1 MLFKFNRLAFLF
13 VILSHAVIVAQSVE
27 VIDKKGTRVTVKN
40 NTVTTSPSAPSNPVE
55 NDVWLDSSD
64 SENTRPKVWTGS
76 AWASLDYSG
85 TPGSIF
91 YTGPDNNPTQD
102 NSNLY
107 WDSNNSRLGLG
118 TNAPD
123 TRLDINGTTKIRN
136 LPAGTGSDQIVTA
149 DTNGNLR
156 KLPIA
161 TLETKTTITQNTTNG
176 VITHNSED
184 GTSQTVNVVSA
195 NANNSISAGTDG
207 GAFFN
212 NPIKAYGILT
222 PASNSFNAV
231 GISGAVK
238 NATGRFTFT
247 FATPRSTS
255 NYPIQL
261 TVLDNTGISPVHIY
275 VTSQNT
281 TSFSMAIVDDSGLL
295 GSFSYVDKTFY
306 FTVLD
311 F

>member
-1 MLFKFNRLAFLF
+1 MPHNLKRTALILAMMAHF
-13 VILSHAVIVAQSVE
+13 AVSAQNVE
-27 VIDKKGTRVTVKN
+27 AIDRKGTVVSVKN
-40 NTVTTSPSAPSNPVE
+40 NRVTTSATPPVGPVE

-64 SENTRPKVWTGS
+64 SGNTRPKVWTGN

-91 YTGPDNNPTQD
+91 YTGADNNPTQD

-118 TNAPD
+118 TNGPSAKLD
-123 TRLDINGTTKIRN
+123 VNGSTRIRN
-136 LPAGTGSDQIVTA
+136 LPAGNSSDQVITT

-156 KLPIA
+156 KMPFSSM
-161 TLETKTTITQNTTNG
+161 ETKTTISQNTTTG

-184 GTSQTVNVVSA
+184 GTSQNVNVVSA
-195 NANNSISAGTDG
+195 NANNGITVGTDG
-207 GAFFN
+207 GAYYN

-222 PASNSFNAV
+222 PASNSFNAI

-238 NATGRFTFT
+238 NGNGRYTFT
-247 FATPRSTS
+247 FSTPRFTN

-261 TVLDNTGISPVHIY
+261 TVLDNTGINTVHIY
-275 VTSQNT
+275 VTAQNS
-281 TSFSMAIVDDSGLL
+281 TSFTMAIVDDSGFL
-295 GSFSYVDKTFY
+295 GADTYVDKTFY